1 MRITVV
7 MKALRYTAMNLMIFA
22 CCIVVQAQDSAAKKE
37 DSKSK
42 REELRRKYEEEIARA
57 REKVKPLLE
66 YDIEVLKLALRIKT
80 IDKFSDAKI
89 AAKDTVSEK
98 LKYLGTIE
106 SSFGAESIFNEF
118 GTYGSRFSADSI
130 WNTFGEYGGQFS
142 AHSPFNKFST
152 DPPMIIKNRKI
163 IGYLTINKTMADA
176 VDPNWL
182 SAYFKN

>member
-1 MRITVV
+1 MRVTEV
-7 MKALRYTAMNLMIFA
+7 MKALRYTATTLLMFA
-22 CCIVVQAQDSAAKKE
+22 CCVIAPAQDPGAKQE
-37 DSKSK
+37 DLKSK
-42 REELRRKYEEEIARA
+42 REEQRRKYEEEIARA
-57 REKVKPLLE
+57 REKVKALLA
-66 YDIEVLKLALRIKT
+66 YDIELLELALRIKT
-80 IDKFSDAKI
+80 IDKFSGAQI
-89 AAKDTVSEK
+89 TVKDTLSGK

-163 IGYLTINKTMADA
+163 IGYLTINKTVADA
-176 VDPNWL
+176 VDPNSI